1 MKAAMGQRYAHL
13 HRPAAPAGRTV
24 LLHIGNDATGVAA
37 GTGAEPDAVLV
48 LQLGAKRTATDF
60 FKHQPPSP
68 LEIETAIMAVEDE
81 VMRARAAVLGGPTLY
96 ATDDRVA
103 DMAVLLGSPAAL
115 TLEQVE
121 RPFNQLAARAEGRPA
136 SQLDIP
142 DTPEFAATLLILR
155 EFMHHLGFEA
165 VQVVRQPAPI

>member
-1 MKAAMGQRYAHL
+1 MKAAMHQRYAHL
-13 HRPAAPAGRTV
+13 RHPAAPAGRTV
-24 LLHIGNDATGVAA
+24 LLHIGDDATGVAA

-48 LQLGAKRTATDF
+48 LQMGAQRTATDF

-81 VMRARAAVLGGPTLY
+81 VMRARAAVVGSPALY
-96 ATDDRVA
+96 ATDERVA
-103 DMAVLLGSPAAL
+103 DMARLLGSPAEL

-121 RPFNQLAARAEGRPA
+121 RLFNQLAARAEGRPA
-136 SQLDIP
+136 SQVDIP
-142 DTPEFAATLLILR
+142 DDAEFAATLLILR

-165 VQVVRQPAPI
+165 VQICQPPAPI